1 MERLVSR
8 PGLRVPDI
16 NLSVVGIRYLLGACV
31 LRVLS
36 CLEFRLFVLIWFAE
50 IPRIL
55 VSFDS
60 AIW

>member
-31 LRVLS
+31 LRELS

-55 VSFDS
+55 VSFDW